1 MSKLELLKSNMT
13 RKLEDIVTEMSC
25 NNMTA
30 LLNLS
35 YELLKLESDCKTE
48 KEKFVKEMLEGNV
61 KPAIL
66 VDIICSNTWSK
77 QNSQMVSKASKYFNL
92 VMNKSDYL
100 IYKKK
105 GLGPQSLSLSESL
118 N

>member
-25 NNMTA
+25 NNMKA

-35 YELLKLESDCKTE
+35 FELLKLESDCNSE
-48 KEKFVKEMLEGNV
+48 KDKFVKGMLEGNV

-66 VDIICSNTWSK
+66 VDIICANTW
-77 QNSQMVSKASKYFNL
+77 
-92 VMNKSDYL
+92 NK
-100 IYKKK
+100 
-105 GLGPQSLSLSESL
+105 
-118 N
+118 